1 MVTVSTNA
9 SSFSSSSS
17 FVQRW
22 ASLFSLAFFVSSVA
36 FVLSFQKK
44 KRKRKKNPTKDE
56 RKREGEI
63 DLKNAKKSQKVV
75 ERFVFLLC
83 IFRAQHIKHAPLL
96 RKESVVQEP
105 YI

>member
-1 MVTVSTNA
+1 MPSLPWVVTVSTNA
-9 SSFSSSSS
+9 SSSSSS

-44 KRKRKKNPTKDE
+44 KKRKRKKNPTKDE

-63 DLKNAKKSQKVV
+63 DLKNAKKSQKVHS
-75 ERFVFLLC
+75 RTFCFSSLH
-83 IFRAQHIKHAPLL
+83 F
-96 RKESVVQEP
+96 
-105 YI
+105 